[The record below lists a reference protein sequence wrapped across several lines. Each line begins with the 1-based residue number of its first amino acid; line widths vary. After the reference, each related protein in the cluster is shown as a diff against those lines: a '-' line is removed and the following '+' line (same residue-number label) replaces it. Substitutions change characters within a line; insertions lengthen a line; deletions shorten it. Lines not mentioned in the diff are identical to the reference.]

1 MGSVEGRH
9 CTLDAGVAVGGLI
22 MLRRGSVPRV
32 VMENRLRLG
41 VILGRIKM

>member
-9 CTLDAGVAVGGLI
+9 CILGVGVAVGGLI

-32 VMENRLRLG
+32 VMGNPLRLG
-41 VILGRIKM
+41 VILGRTKM